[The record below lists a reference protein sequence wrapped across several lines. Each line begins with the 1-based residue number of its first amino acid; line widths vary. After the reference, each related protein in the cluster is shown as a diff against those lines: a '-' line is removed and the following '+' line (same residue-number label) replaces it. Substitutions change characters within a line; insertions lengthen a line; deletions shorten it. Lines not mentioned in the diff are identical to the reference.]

1 MSRGSRPSPPFR
13 FPPPERLPRA
23 TFNAWR
29 LIRPLALA
37 CAALGVLAHFG
48 ITP

>member
-1 MSRGSRPSPPFR
+1 MNIRRDQVPFR

-29 LIRPLALA
+29 VLKPLAFV
-37 CAALGVLAHFG
+37 CGALGVLAHFG
-48 ITP
+48 IAP

>member
-1 MSRGSRPSPPFR
+1 MNSRREVPFR

-29 LIRPLALA
+29 LIKPLVFA
-37 CAALGVLAHFG
+37 CGVLGVLAHFG
-48 ITP
+48 VTP